1 MSRAL
6 TGVRVVLCSTL
17 AFGIFAFAIAGCGGG
32 EKEVVYA
39 PAGKSK
45 DDLQKDIENPYGAPV
60 KSVGKSKK
68 K

>member
-17 AFGIFAFAIAGCGGG
+17 AFGIFAFSIAGCGG

-39 PAGKSK
+39 PSGKTK
-45 DDLQKDIENPYGAPV
+45 DELQKDIENPYGVPT
-60 KSVGKSKK
+60 KPMGKVKK

>member
-6 TGVRVVLCSTL
+6 TGCRVILCSTL
-17 AFGIFAFAIAGCGGG
+17 AFGIFAFSIAGCGG

-39 PAGKSK
+39 PSGKSK
-45 DDLQKDIENPYGAPV
+45 DALQKDIENPYGFVPKA
-60 KSVGKSKK
+60 KK